1 MILVLDGVAEEENK
15 ITRYICWAIKIINA
29 NTSNGKDLT
38 LSAGYSKALN
48 LAVAAAGEAAT
59 SDI

>member
-1 MILVLDGVAEEENK
+1 MILVLEGVAEEDSKYHPIHMLAN
-15 ITRYICWAIKIINA
+15 KIINA
-29 NTSNGKDLT
+29 NSTHGKDLT

-48 LAVAAAGEAAT
+48 LAVTAAGEAAT